1 MKTISKYNG
10 IKRTIS
16 TLRDCYTNQKI
27 NKSLILD
34 CLNNSEFQSKYVNY

>member
-1 MKTISKYNG
+1 MNTISKYTR

-16 TLRDCYTNQKI
+16 TLRDCYTNQQI
-27 NKSLILD
+27 DKSLILN

>member
-1 MKTISKYNG
+1 MKTISKYTR

-16 TLRDCYTNQKI
+16 TLRDCYTNQQLD
-27 NKSLILD
+27 KSLILN